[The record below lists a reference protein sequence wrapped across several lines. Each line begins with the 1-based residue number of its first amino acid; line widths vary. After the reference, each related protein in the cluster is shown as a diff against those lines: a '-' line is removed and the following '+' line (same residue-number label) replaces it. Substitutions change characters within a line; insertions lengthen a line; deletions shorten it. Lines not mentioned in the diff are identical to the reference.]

1 MEDIILMTN
10 QGKELNSMVKLKIL
24 KQMKTNLLIILLAMS
39 RFGFSQV
46 DQENLISKF
55 KTSIEINNSQNLID
69 SEIEKINIYISKDS
83 AIMIMTYGTFEPLD
97 LSNLKASSFKISVFF
112 RLNQDF
118 LNIYGFDNTDISE
131 LINLLN
137 QTNQKIAFSYAL
149 SSALNTDVLLI
160 MDWIE
165 QCSKYSKKELKL
177 IQKLDKKYN
186 VIPQYPFR
194 NKLVW

>member
-1 MEDIILMTN
+1 MTN

-24 KQMKTNLLIILLAMS
+24 KQMKTNLLIILLALFQ
-39 RFGFSQV
+39 FGYSQV
-46 DQENLISKF
+46 DQQNLISKF

-69 SEIEKINIYISKDS
+69 SEIEKVNFYISKDS
-83 AIMIMTYGTFEPLD
+83 AIMIFTYGTFESLD

-118 LNIYGFDNTDISE
+118 LNIYGFENTDISE

-194 NKLVW
+194 NELVW

>member
-1 MEDIILMTN
+1 
-10 QGKELNSMVKLKIL
+10 MVKLKIL
-24 KQMKTNLLIILLAMS
+24 KQMKTNLLIILLALFQ
-39 RFGFSQV
+39 FGYSQV
-46 DQENLISKF
+46 DQQNLISKF

-69 SEIEKINIYISKDS
+69 SEIEKVNFYISKDS
-83 AIMIMTYGTFEPLD
+83 AIMIFTYGIFESLD

-118 LNIYGFDNTDISE
+118 LNIYGFENTDISE

-194 NKLVW
+194 NELVW

>member
-1 MEDIILMTN
+1 
-10 QGKELNSMVKLKIL
+10 MVKLKIL

-112 RLNQDF
+112 KQSKDF

-131 LINLLN
+131 LIYLLN
-137 QTNQKIAFSYAL
+137 QTKQMISFSNAI
-149 SSALNTDVLLI
+149 SSALNMDVLTI
-160 MDWIE
+160 IDWIE

-186 VIPQYPFR
+186 LIPQYPFR